1 MVGEIN
7 YGSRAANLK
16 AMYDDLKLGY
26 MIYVGSL
33 AAWLDTSQ
41 WDKDYI
47 NYLYYGSWSTTVNFK
62 EFVKCVRD
70 NASRYNPNTK
80 FEYYRR

>member
-1 MVGEIN
+1 MTDEIN

-16 AMYDDLKLGY
+16 AMYNDLKLGY

-41 WDKDYI
+41 WSKDYI
-47 NYLYYGSWSTTVNFK
+47 NYIHYGSWSTTVNFK
-62 EFVKCVRD
+62 KFVQCVRD
-70 NASRYNPNTK
+70 NVNRYDANTK
-80 FEYYRR
+80 FEYHRR